1 MADVITDIL
10 KLVKSS
16 DDSTD
21 KGKLARDFSEN
32 MQKID
37 DFAGKQ
43 AYVHTQSTPSAT
55 WTINHNLGRNPSVT
69 VVDSSEKVVFGDITY
84 VTDNQLT
91 VSFSAAF
98 GGKAYLN

>member
-1 MADVITDIL
+1 
-10 KLVKSS
+10 
-16 DDSTD
+16 
-21 KGKLARDFSEN
+21 

-55 WTINHNLGRNPSVT
+55 WVINHNLGRNPSVT

>member
-1 MADVITDIL
+1 
-10 KLVKSS
+10 
-16 DDSTD
+16 
-21 KGKLARDFSEN
+21 

-43 AYVHTQSTPSAT
+43 AYVHTQSVPSAT
-55 WTINHNLGRNPSVT
+55 WTINHNLGRKPSVT
-69 VVDSSEKVVFGDITY
+69 IVDSSEKVVFGDITY

>member
-1 MADVITDIL
+1 
-10 KLVKSS
+10 
-16 DDSTD
+16 
-21 KGKLARDFSEN
+21 

-43 AYVHTQSTPSAT
+43 AYIHTQSTPSAT
-55 WTINHNLGRNPSVT
+55 WTINHNLGRKPSVT
-69 VVDSSEKVVFGDITY
+69 IVDSSEKVVFGDITY

>member
-1 MADVITDIL
+1 MADVITDTL

-21 KGKLARDFSEN
+21 KGKLAKDFSEN

-55 WTINHNLGRNPSVT
+55 WVINHNLGRNPSVT

>member
-10 KLVKSS
+10 QLVKSS

-21 KGKLARDFSEN
+21 KGKLSRDFSEN

-55 WTINHNLGRNPSVT
+55 WLINHNLGRKPSVT
-69 VVDSSEKVVFGDITY
+69 IVDSSEKVVFGDITY